1 LDFELV
7 FDPIFPV
14 IEVLLGEWVIAEQ
27 EATAANSCAQVK
39 DRDFAWIED
48 FGSNDACHGKSPGQ
62 RNW

>member
-1 LDFELV
+1 M
-7 FDPIFPV
+7 
-14 IEVLLGEWVIAEQ
+14 IEVLLGEWIIAEQ
-27 EATAANSCAQVK
+27 EATATNSCAQVK

>member
-14 IEVLLGEWVIAEQ
+14 IEVLLGEWIIAEQ
-27 EATAANSCAQVK
+27 EATATNSCAQVK

-48 FGSNDACHGKSPGQ
+48 LGSNDACHGKSPGQ

>member
-7 FDPIFPV
+7 FDPIFPM
-14 IEVLLGEWVIAEQ
+14 IEVLLGEWIIAEQ
-27 EATAANSCAQVK
+27 EATATNSCAQVK

-48 FGSNDACHGKSPGQ
+48 LGSNDACHGKSPGQ